1 MRKAFSLP
9 SANLDIRQRALAA
22 PEYPRAW
29 ATLRRTAPPA
39 IEVMTRALQLL
50 SHKLPG
56 DKDTDPEM
64 PRLVLGLLFHYDPA

>member
-1 MRKAFSLP
+1 M
-9 SANLDIRQRALAA
+9 
-22 PEYPRAW
+22 
-29 ATLRRTAPPA
+29 RRTAPPA